1 MSEDLPGGV
10 SPRHTFRVW
19 LREVYVYRGLWKTTI
34 VSSSLNPIVYL
45 AAMGIGLGAFVG
57 EIQGIPYL
65 EWIAP
70 GLVASAAMNGATFE
84 VTWNT
89 WVRIHHD
96 GVYQAMMATPIN
108 VEDVV
113 VGEMLWSTTR
123 GLIQSSV
130 ILAVLAA
137 FQLVPSWWALAI
149 PPVAALTA
157 LVFAVTGMAF
167 NAYASDIDQLSYY
180 FSLFITPLFLFS
192 GIFFPLDP
200 LPDPVLWVAWA
211 TPLYHSVEVIR
222 PLALGNVGM
231 GLWVHVAWLVA
242 FVALFVY
249 LPVWKM
255 RDRLVV

>member
-1 MSEDLPGGV
+1 M
-10 SPRHTFRVW
+10 
-19 LREVYVYRGLWKTTI
+19 REVYVYRKLWKSTFL
-34 VSSSLNPIVYL
+34 SSSLNPIIYL
-45 AAMGIGLGAFVG
+45 AAMGVGLGAFVG

-96 GVYQAMMATPIN
+96 RIYEAMMATPIN

-113 VGEMLWSTTR
+113 AGEMIWSATR
-123 GLIQSSV
+123 ALVQSTV
-130 ILAVLAA
+130 ILVVLAA
-137 FQLVPSWWALAI
+137 VGLVPSPWAFLI
-149 PPVAALTA
+149 PPVCALTG
-157 LVFAVTGMAF
+157 LVFAVTGMTY
-167 NAYASDIDQLSYY
+167 NAWAKDIDQLSFY

-211 TPLYHSVEVIR
+211 TPLYHSVQVIR
-222 PLALGNVGM
+222 PLALGGVGA
-231 GLWVHVAWLVA
+231 GLWIHVAWLVA
-242 FVALFVY
+242 FVAVFAY
-249 LPVWKM
+249 LPIWKM
-255 RDRLVV
+255 RRRLVV